1 MKLPH
6 PINLLEELMT
16 HLRKITTAVAAVF
29 AIGAGVLMAQ
39 ATVGPKDV
47 ALPKGYE
54 TWQMY
59 QQVNRHD
66 TKQYRELYAKPE
78 IVKAVREGKPVPNGA
93 VLVMA
98 IFGAQVDADGKPTRD
113 AKNNFIKGKP
123 ISVTVMEKR
132 AGWGAS
138 VPAEWRNGDWQYASY
153 LPDGAPNEKA
163 HAGIKACFDCHLPH
177 AKQDFVISL
186 ASLSGTALGAAQR
199 PSGPGSVAIAEFLFG
214 PEKIT
219 VKAGQSITWT
229 NVDDSPHQVT
239 VQGATTL
246 RTPVVLKGQST
257 ALQFNDEGTYGYIC
271 GLHPGM
277 KGEIV
282 VTK

>member
-1 MKLPH
+1 M
-6 PINLLEELMT
+6 NYR
-16 HLRKITTAVAAVF
+16 RKISTAVAAVL
-29 AIGAGVLMAQ
+29 AVGAGVLMAQ
-39 ATVGPKDV
+39 GTVGPKDV
-47 ALPKGYE
+47 ALPQGFEK
-54 TWQMY
+54 WQMY

-78 IVKAVREGKPVPNGA
+78 VVKAVREGKPAPSGT

-113 AKNNFIKGKP
+113 AKGNFIKGKP
-123 ISVTVMEKR
+123 VGVTVMEKR

-138 VPAEWRNGDWQYASY
+138 VPEAWRNADWQYASY
-153 LPDGAPNEKA
+153 LPDGKPNEKA
-163 HAGIKACFDCHLPH
+163 NANIKACFECHIPH

-186 ASLSGTALGAAQR
+186 AGLSGTALGAAQR

-214 PEKIT
+214 PEKVS
-219 VKAGQSITWT
+219 VKAGQTITWT
-229 NVDDSPHQVT
+229 NLDDSPHQVT
-239 VQGATTL
+239 VQGETTF

-257 ALQFNDEGTYGYIC
+257 SLQFNDAGTYGYIC

-282 VTK
+282 VTR

>member
-1 MKLPH
+1 MLR
-6 PINLLEELMT
+6 
-16 HLRKITTAVAAVF
+16 RKITVGVAVAGAVAA
-29 AIGAGVLMAQ
+29 GALMAQ

-47 ALPKGYE
+47 AFPQGFEK
-54 TWQMY
+54 WQMY

-78 IVKAVREGKPVPNGA
+78 VVKAVREGKPVPNGT
-93 VLVMA
+93 VLAMA

-113 AKNNFIKGKP
+113 AKGNFIKGKP
-123 ISVTVMEKR
+123 IGVTVMEKR

-138 VPAEWRNGDWQYASY
+138 VPEAWRNGDWQYSSY
-153 LPDGAPNEKA
+153 LPDGKPNEKA
-163 HAGIKACFDCHLPH
+163 NAGIKGCFECHLPH

-186 ASLSGTALGAAQR
+186 AGLSGTALGAAQR

-214 PEKIT
+214 PEKVS
-219 VKAGQSITWT
+219 VKAGQTITWT
-229 NVDDSPHQVT
+229 NIDDSPHQVT
-239 VQGATTL
+239 VQGAVTL

-257 ALQFNDEGTYGYIC
+257 ALVFDQEGTYGYIC

>member
-1 MKLPH
+1 
-6 PINLLEELMT
+6 MT
-16 HLRKITTAVAAVF
+16 HRRKITTAVASVL

-39 ATVGPKDV
+39 GTVGPKDV
-47 ALPKGYE
+47 AFPQGFQS
-54 TWQMY
+54 WQMY
-59 QQVNRHD
+59 QQLNRHD

-78 IVKAVREGKPVPNGA
+78 VVKAVREGKPIPNGT
-93 VLVMA
+93 VLALA
-98 IFGAQVDADGKPTRD
+98 IFAAQVDADGKPARD
-113 AKNNFIKGKP
+113 AKGNFIKGKP
-123 ISVTVMEKR
+123 MGVTVMEKR

-138 VPAEWRNGDWQYASY
+138 VPAAWRNGDWQYAAY
-153 LPDGAPNEKA
+153 TPDGKPNEKA
-163 HAGIKACFDCHLPH
+163 NANTRNCFECHLPH

-186 ASLSGTALGAAQR
+186 AGLSGTALGAAPR

-219 VKAGQSITWT
+219 VKAGQTISWT
-229 NVDDSPHQVT
+229 NIDDSPHQVT
-239 VQGATTL
+239 VQGTTTL

-257 ALQFNDEGTYGYIC
+257 SLQFNDEGSYGYIC

>member
-1 MKLPH
+1 MRH
-6 PINLLEELMT
+6 R
-16 HLRKITTAVAAVF
+16 HKITIGIAAVCAVAA
-29 AIGAGVLMAQ
+29 GALMAQ

-47 ALPKGYE
+47 AFPTGFEK
-54 TWQMY
+54 WQMY
-59 QQVNRHD
+59 QQLNRHD
-66 TKQYRELYAKPE
+66 VKQYRELYAKPE
-78 IVKAVREGKPVPNGA
+78 IVKAVREGKPIPNGA
-93 VLVMA
+93 VLVIA
-98 IFGAQVDADGKPTRD
+98 ISAAQVDADGKPTRD
-113 AKNNFIKGKP
+113 AKGNFIKGKP
-123 ISVTVMEKR
+123 IGVTVMEKR

-138 VPAEWRNGDWQYASY
+138 VPEAWRNGDWQYAAY
-153 LPDGAPNEKA
+153 TADGKPNEKA
-163 HAGIKACFDCHLPH
+163 NAGIKGCFECHLPH

-186 ASLSGTALGAAQR
+186 AGLSGTAAGAAQR

-214 PEKIT
+214 PEKVS
-219 VKAGQSITWT
+219 VKAGQTITWT
-229 NVDDSPHQVT
+229 NIDDSPHQVT

-257 ALQFNDEGTYGYIC
+257 ALQFTEEGTYGYIC